1 LQSNKI
7 KLGSAKIYTHD
18 DDSSWYLILPR
29 RRDEVVLSA
38 ELDKRSEQSDME
50 QHEPNSV
57 QKGSEA
63 FAALV

>member
-1 LQSNKI
+1 
-7 KLGSAKIYTHD
+7 
-18 DDSSWYLILPR
+18 
-29 RRDEVVLSA
+29 VVLSA